1 MQVILY
7 TTGCPKC
14 RVLKSKLAEKNV
26 EYQENTSIEDMQ
38 KLGISLVPVLSV
50 DGELM
55 DFTKAVKYVNSL
67 SI

>member
-14 RVLKSKLAEKNV
+14 KVLKSKLAEKNV